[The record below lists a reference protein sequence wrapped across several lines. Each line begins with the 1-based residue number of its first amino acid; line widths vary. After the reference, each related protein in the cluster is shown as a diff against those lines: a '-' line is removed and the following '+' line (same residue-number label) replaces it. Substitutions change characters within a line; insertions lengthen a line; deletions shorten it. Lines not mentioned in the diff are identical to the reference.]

1 LVAGNKNGLVV
12 PSTTTDQELLH
23 IRNSLP
29 DEVKVV
35 RVEERL
41 SALGNCISCNDHVA
55 LVHKDMDKNTIEIV
69 QDTLGVE
76 VFRSEIAGNPLVGSY
91 SVFNNQGGIVSPKK
105 N

>member
-1 LVAGNKNGLVV
+1 
-12 PSTTTDQELLH
+12 
-23 IRNSLP
+23 
-29 DEVKVV
+29 
-35 RVEERL
+35 
-41 SALGNCISCNDHVA
+41 
-55 LVHKDMDKNTIEIV
+55 MDKNTIEIV